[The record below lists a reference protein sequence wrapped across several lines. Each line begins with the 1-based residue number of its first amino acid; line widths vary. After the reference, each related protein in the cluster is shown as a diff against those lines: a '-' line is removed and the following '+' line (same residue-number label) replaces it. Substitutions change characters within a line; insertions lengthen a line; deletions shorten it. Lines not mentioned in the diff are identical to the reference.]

1 LKIQRRKLILN
12 TYRKIAVTHT
22 FYEPTPLEIRLTLSL
37 GLTVLSPYYHN
48 FVSSLKLKGSEI
60 VLDFGSG
67 SGVCSRHIAALLQGA
82 DGKLVC
88 VDISYEWMRVIK
100 NTLRRY
106 PNVSYHPGSIQSVN
120 LADTSFDVVVL
131 HFVLHDIPAAERQQV
146 LKTLA
151 VKLKPGGN
159 LLMREPQDAGLDA
172 EEISQLAT
180 AAGLS
185 TLALTSRKVLIGK
198 VYDGQFIRH

>member
-1 LKIQRRKLILN
+1 M
-12 TYRKIAVTHT
+12 AHT
-22 FYEPTPLEIRLTLSL
+22 FYEPSPFEIRLTLSL
-37 GLTVLSPYYHN
+37 GRTVLSPYYHN
-48 FVSSLKLKGSEI
+48 FVSQLNLKDNEN
-60 VLDFGSG
+60 VLDYGSG
-67 SGVCSRHIAALLQGA
+67 SGVCSRHIAAHLMRGGGRLA
-82 DGKLVC
+82 C
-88 VDISYEWMRVIK
+88 VDISPVWMQVIQ

-106 PNVSYHPGSIQSVN
+106 PNVSYHSGSIQSVN

-151 VKLKPGGN
+151 AKLKSGGN

-172 EEISQLAT
+172 EEISQLST